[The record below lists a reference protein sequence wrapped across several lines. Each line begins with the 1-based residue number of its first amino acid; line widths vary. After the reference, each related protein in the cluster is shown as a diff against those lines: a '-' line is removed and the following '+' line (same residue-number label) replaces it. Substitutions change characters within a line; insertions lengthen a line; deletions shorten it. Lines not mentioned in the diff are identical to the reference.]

1 MSLVARLTRVLIA
14 TAAALPVPARGDT
27 AAARVA
33 LRLIGVYQRHLSR
46 HSGRLCLFHPTCSHR
61 AAALL
66 RDHGWRSGIPL
77 IRAQL
82 RRCDGNYTL
91 LRTRD
96 GGVELVTADGMRFAA
111 DEVAEWVRG

>member
-1 MSLVARLTRVLIA
+1 MSLIARLTRALIA
-14 TAAALPVPARGDT
+14 SATALPVPARGD
-27 AAARVA
+27 AVAARAA
-33 LRLIGVYQRHLSR
+33 LRLIGAYQRHLSR

-61 AAALL
+61 AAAML

-96 GGVELVTADGMRFAA
+96 GGVELVTADGMRFAGN
-111 DEVAEWVRG
+111 EVAGWVRG